1 MKLWQKFCLWPLLFS
16 VFIFLGTGILLIEKN
31 AKEVFQ
37 INLTQLAEEQKSV
50 SDGLN
55 WYVYISSIRDS
66 KRGLGKL
73 NQYIKEYMENRSGT
87 QGVCYQLAEY
97 AQDGVLPVYSNL
109 DSELP
114 MMAMQEV
121 TYAPQYTVLEYG
133 EKSYLR
139 LTGKFSFQ
147 NHVYRNTV
155 FMDITAFVQERSR
168 QYRYFFNLFL
178 LSVIV
183 LSAGMYAISG
193 YLTKPLR
200 LLTDSIR
207 KMGGGNYTAHVV
219 VRGKDEISELAM
231 RYNEMAR
238 IIEEKIAALEKTAEE
253 QRRFIDNFSHELRTP
268 LTAVIGY
275 ADLLRT
281 SEDDGAACKELGERI
296 FKQGKRIEKLSETML
311 QLVFLERH
319 SFALVPCDLREV
331 LAEAE
336 ALLTPSILQAQ
347 MDLVLEMPDEPVV
360 IPGEKDLLLN
370 LIGNLA
376 DNARKASAAGGA
388 VRISVQK
395 EEACAIMEIED
406 QGKGIPEEEQSRVF
420 ETFYMVDKT
429 RSRKNNGVGLGL
441 SICADIVKIHHA
453 KLELTSLAGEGTRI
467 KIIFPCY
474 KHETFPV

>member
-16 VFIFLGTGILLIEKN
+16 VSIFLGTGILLIEKN

-37 INLTQLAEEQKSV
+37 IHLTQLTEEQKSI

-55 WYVYISSIRDS
+55 WYVYVSSIRDS
-66 KRGLGKL
+66 RRGQGKL
-73 NQYIKEYMENRSGT
+73 NQYVKEYMENRSGI
-87 QGVCYQLAEY
+87 QGVCCQITEY
-97 AQDGVLPVYSNL
+97 AQDARPVYSSL
-109 DSELP
+109 EQELP
-114 MMAMQEV
+114 VMDMQDA
-121 TYAPQYTVLEYG
+121 TYAPQYKVLSYG
-133 EKSYLR
+133 EKSFLR
-139 LTGKFSFQ
+139 LTSRFSFQ
-147 NHVYRNTV
+147 NHTYMNTL
-155 FMDITAFVQERSR
+155 FMDITVFVKEHSR
-168 QYRYFFNLFL
+168 QYRYFFNLLL

-183 LSAGMYAISG
+183 LFAGMYGISG

-207 KMGGGNYTAHVV
+207 KMGSGNFTAHVA

-238 IIEEKIAALEKTAEE
+238 IIEEKIADLEKTAEE

-275 ADLLRT
+275 ADLLRS
-281 SEDDGAACKELGERI
+281 SENDGPASRELGERI
-296 FKQGKRIEKLSETML
+296 FKQGKRIEKLSEMML

-319 SFALVPCDLREV
+319 SFTMVPCDLREV

-336 ALLTPSILQAQ
+336 IILTPSVLQAQ
-347 MDLVLEMPDEPVV
+347 MRLALEIPEEPVE
-360 IPGEKDLLLN
+360 IMGEKDLLLN

-376 DNARKASAAGGA
+376 DNARKASAAGDTI
-388 VRISVQK
+388 RISARQ
-395 EEACAIMEIED
+395 EEDHAVMEIRD

-420 ETFYMVDKT
+420 ETFYMVDKV

-441 SICADIVKIHHA
+441 SICADIVRLHHGEI
-453 KLELTSLAGEGTRI
+453 ELTSREGEGTRI
-467 KIIFPCY
+467 KIIFPMLQ
-474 KHETFPV
+474 T

>member
-37 INLTQLAEEQKSV
+37 INLTQLTEEQKSI

-55 WYVYISSIRDS
+55 WYVYVSSIRDS
-66 KRGLGKL
+66 KRGLGKF
-73 NQYIKEYMENRSGT
+73 NQYIKEYMENRSGI
-87 QGVCYQLAEY
+87 QGVCCQITEY

-114 MMAMQEV
+114 LMSMQDV

-133 EKSYLR
+133 GKNYLR

-178 LSVIV
+178 LSVII
-183 LSAGMYAISG
+183 LSAGMYTISG

-207 KMGGGNYTAHVV
+207 KMGSGNFTAHVA
-219 VRGKDEISELAM
+219 VRGKDEISELAL

-238 IIEEKIAALEKTAEE
+238 IIEEKIADLEKTAEE

-275 ADLLRT
+275 ADLLRS

-296 FKQGKRIEKLSETML
+296 FKQGKRIEKLSEMML

-319 SFALVPCDLREV
+319 SFTMVPCDLREV

-336 ALLTPSILQAQ
+336 IVLTPSILQAQ
-347 MDLVLEMPDEPVV
+347 MKLALEIPEEPVE
-360 IPGEKDLLLN
+360 IMGEKDLLLN
-370 LIGNLA
+370 LIGNLT
-376 DNARKASAAGGA
+376 DNARKASAAGDTI
-388 VRISVQK
+388 RISARQ
-395 EEACAIMEIED
+395 EQGCAVMEIRD

-420 ETFYMVDKT
+420 ETFYMVDKV

-441 SICADIVKIHHA
+441 SICADIVRLHHGEI
-453 KLELTSLAGEGTRI
+453 ELTSKEGEGTRI

-474 KHETFPV
+474 KHETFPG

>member
-37 INLTQLAEEQKSV
+37 INLTQLTEEQKSI

-55 WYVYISSIRDS
+55 WYVYVSSIRDS
-66 KRGLGKL
+66 KRGLGKF
-73 NQYIKEYMENRSGT
+73 NQYIKEYMENRSGI
-87 QGVCYQLAEY
+87 QGVCCQITEY

-114 MMAMQEV
+114 LMSMQDV

-133 EKSYLR
+133 GKSYLR

-155 FMDITAFVQERSR
+155 FMDITAFVQEHSR

-178 LSVIV
+178 LSVII
-183 LSAGMYAISG
+183 LSAGMYTISG

-207 KMGGGNYTAHVV
+207 KMGSGNFTAHVA
-219 VRGKDEISELAM
+219 VRGKDEISELAL

-238 IIEEKIAALEKTAEE
+238 IIEEKIADLEKTAKE

-275 ADLLRT
+275 ADLLRS

-296 FKQGKRIEKLSETML
+296 FKQGKRIEKLSEMML

-319 SFALVPCDLREV
+319 SFTMVPCDLREV

-336 ALLTPSILQAQ
+336 IVLTPSILQAQ
-347 MDLVLEMPDEPVV
+347 MKLALEIPEEPVE
-360 IPGEKDLLLN
+360 IMGEKDLLLN
-370 LIGNLA
+370 LIGNLT
-376 DNARKASAAGGA
+376 DNARKASAAGDTI
-388 VRISVQK
+388 RISARK
-395 EEACAIMEIED
+395 EQGCAVMEILD

-420 ETFYMVDKT
+420 ETFYMVDKV

-441 SICADIVKIHHA
+441 SICADIVRLHHGEI
-453 KLELTSLAGEGTRI
+453 ELTSKEGEGTRI

-474 KHETFPV
+474 KHETFPG